1 MKNTQFGFQT
11 RYFDPFYKK
20 DFGELIIVGQAK
32 FIAKNMEPEWTFI
45 DADIWEDVFNFD
57 IESITW
63 EGIDITKLYHAKC
76 MLDDTLKDVI
86 EKATYS
92 HLEWV
97 FKAEIA
103 EHFGQ
108 TAEVE
113 AQDQTTDLEQ
123 HIEFPT
129 AEELQHAF
137 TVIRNSSVAKKA
149 A

>member
-1 MKNTQFGFQT
+1 MQPTQFGFQT
-11 RYFDPFYKK
+11 RYFDPYHKK
-20 DFGELIIVGQAK
+20 DFGELIIIGKAK
-32 FIAKNMEPEWTFI
+32 FIAKNMEPEWSMI
-45 DADIWEDVFNFD
+45 DADIWDTVFNFD
-57 IESITW
+57 IESIKW

-103 EHFGQ
+103 AHFGQ
-108 TAEVE
+108 EIE
-113 AQDQTTDLEQ
+113 YEEQDQTADLDQ
-123 HIEFPT
+123 HIPYPS
-129 AEELQHAF
+129 AEELQHAL
-137 TVIRNSSVAKKA
+137 TIIRNSSRKA